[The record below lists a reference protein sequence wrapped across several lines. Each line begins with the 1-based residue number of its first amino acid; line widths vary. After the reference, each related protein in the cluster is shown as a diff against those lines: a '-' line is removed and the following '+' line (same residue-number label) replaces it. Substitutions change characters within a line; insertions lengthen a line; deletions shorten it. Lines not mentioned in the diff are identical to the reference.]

1 MATPK
6 KKPEDLLKVG
16 RPSEY
21 RPEFCELVLEL
32 GKQGKSF
39 TQMAVATGYAKA
51 SLGRWRE
58 EHPEFRDALTRALE
72 MSQDWWESRGQEG
85 ITSRDFNAALWH
97 KNVASRFREDY
108 ADRKEVTGAGGGPI
122 QQAVTLRTLDV
133 SELDD
138 DQLEALETALLS
150 TMGGDGKD

>member
-6 KKPEDLLKVG
+6 KKPEDLLKRG
-16 RPSEY
+16 RPSGY

-39 TQMAVATGYAKA
+39 TQMAVATGYTKA
-51 SLGRWRE
+51 SLYGWRDQY
-58 EHPEFRDALTRALE
+58 PEFATALARAVEL
-72 MSQDWWESRGQEG
+72 SQQWWEEKAQAGLGDRN
-85 ITSRDFNAALWH
+85 FNAALWM
-97 KNVASRFREDY
+97 KIAASRFREDY
-108 ADRKEVTGAGGGPI
+108 ADRKEVTGANGGPI

-138 DQLEALETALLS
+138 DQLDALETALVATL
-150 TMGGDGKD
+150 GKD

>member
-51 SLGRWRE
+51 SLHGWRDQY
-58 EHPEFRDALTRALE
+58 PQFATALTRALE
-72 MSQDWWESRGQEG
+72 MSQCWWEEQGQKG
-85 ITSRDFNAALWH
+85 IASRDFNAALWH

>member
-16 RPSEY
+16 RPSGY

-39 TQMAVATGYAKA
+39 TQMAVATGYTKA
-51 SLGRWRE
+51 SLHGWRDQY
-58 EHPEFRDALTRALE
+58 PQFATALARAIEL
-72 MSQDWWESRGQEG
+72 SQQWWEEKAQAGLGDRN
-85 ITSRDFNAALWH
+85 FNAALWM
-97 KNVASRFREDY
+97 KIAASRFREDY
-108 ADRKEVTGAGGGPI
+108 ADRKEVTGANGGPI

-138 DQLEALETALLS
+138 DQLDALESALVATL
-150 TMGGDGKD
+150 GKD